1 MSKLVLVGAGHV
13 HLGLFARIPLLQ
25 RRGHQVTVIS
35 QSSTYCYSGMAPGVL
50 GGQYSGNDI
59 ILDIKSILEGF
70 DVRFVPQ
77 KVVHID
83 PHHRRLTLED
93 GSSEP
98 YDTVSFNIGS
108 RIQVEGLS
116 LDPGRTI
123 PAKPIINF
131 LKIRESVENLLD
143 ENQRPRI
150 TIAGGGPAGLEITA
164 NLCRLAER
172 RSRILDVT
180 LVSSG
185 PVLSGLPIGARRAAV
200 KVLER
205 AGVRIMED
213 CRLTGVEDRWVEV
226 EDGSKL
232 EADLVILA
240 TGIKPQ
246 SLFIDSGL
254 PVGEDGGLSVNK
266 YLQCVDH
273 PEIFGGG
280 DCVTPEKGRFPRIG
294 VVACRQNPVITRNV
308 IAALEK
314 GKLSSFRERKSYL
327 QIFNL
332 GDGRGLMV
340 KGRLWVSG
348 RPVFRLKDAI
358 DTRFVGR
365 LKRSVGTV

>member
-1 MSKLVLVGAGHV
+1 MSQLILVGTGHV
-13 HLGLFARIPLLQ
+13 HLGLFARIPLLH
-25 RRGHQVTVIS
+25 RKGHQVTVIS

-50 GGQYSGNDI
+50 GGQYDENDI
-59 ILDIKSILEGF
+59 ILEIKAVVEGF
-70 DVRFVPQ
+70 GVRFIPQ

-83 PHHRRLTLED
+83 PKHHRLTLED
-93 GSSEP
+93 GSSET

-131 LKIRESVENLLD
+131 LKIRERVESLLD
-143 ENQRPRI
+143 ENRTPRI
-150 TIAGGGPAGLEITA
+150 IVAGGGPAGLEIAA

-172 RSRILDVT
+172 RSATPDVT

-185 PVLSGLPIGARRAAV
+185 PLLSDLPAGARRTAV
-200 KVLER
+200 KALKR

-213 CRLTGVEDRWVEV
+213 ARLSAVEDRRVGLL
-226 EDGSKL
+226 DGSKL

-246 SLFIDSGL
+246 SLFTDSGL
-254 PVGEDGGLSVNK
+254 PVGEDGGLLVNK
-266 YLQCVDH
+266 YLQSVDH
-273 PEIFGGG
+273 PDIFGGG
-280 DCVTPEKGRFPRIG
+280 DCVTPESGRFPRIG
-294 VVACRQNPVITRNV
+294 VVACRQNPVITRNI

-314 GKLSSFRERKSYL
+314 GKLSSFRRRKSYL

-332 GDGRGLMV
+332 GAGRALMV
-340 KGRLWVSG
+340 KGCLWFSG
-348 RPVFRLKDAI
+348 RPAFRLKDAI
-358 DTRFVGR
+358 DSRFIGR
-365 LKRSVGTV
+365 LKRSVGAA